1 MVMIEAVIMV
11 MIEAVLLVMMM
22 YLLSWGKWRAKR
34 VPKDSWGDNATN
46 SLGYN
51 THQHSSLGT
60 ESTEED
66 EEEEEEV
73 EEVEEEGDEEENRT
87 TMPACW
93 LIS

>member
-1 MVMIEAVIMV
+1 MVVVAVIMA
-11 MIEAVLLVMMM
+11 MIEAVLLVMVV

-34 VPKDSWGDNATN
+34 VPKDSWGDNATS

-66 EEEEEEV
+66 EVVEEEE

-87 TMPACW
+87 TMPAC
-93 LIS
+93 